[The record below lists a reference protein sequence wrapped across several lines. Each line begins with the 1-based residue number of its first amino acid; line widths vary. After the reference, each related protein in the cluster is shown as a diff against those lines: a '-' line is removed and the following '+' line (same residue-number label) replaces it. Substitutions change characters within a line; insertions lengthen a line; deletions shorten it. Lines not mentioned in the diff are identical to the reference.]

1 MNADIV
7 VNENYNWNFELKS
20 LDFIVTRK
28 DQGTRRIKL
37 FYDID
42 QDEWA
47 GSIFEHNY
55 KPWCPLNDNVV
66 TKLVKLYNLNY
77 EVRKILSYKELF
89 EKRCQ
94 EELVGRLFAEEWQ

>member
-1 MNADIV
+1 MNDDIV
-7 VNENYNWNFELKS
+7 VSENYNLDFELKS

-42 QDEWA
+42 QDEWS

-55 KPWCPLNDNVV
+55 KPWRPLNDNVV
-66 TKLVKLYNLNY
+66 TKLVEAYNLNY
-77 EVRKILSYKELF
+77 EVRHILSYKELF